1 MLIMVSLAG
10 FLTAAE
16 PHLYSSFS
24 RLVEAIDNSIVT
36 EIRLCGFSSRNG
48 VYSKIYNLIRH

>member
-16 PHLYSSFS
+16 PPLYSSFS
-24 RLVEAIDNSIVT
+24 RFVEAIGNSIVT
-36 EIRLCGFSSRNG
+36 EIRVGFQAEM
-48 VYSKIYNLIRH
+48 VFIVKYTI